1 MQGREKNKDV
11 PFFLSMENSYSTIK
25 HWKKIKTIYW
35 RIQLW
40 KLEEKEAFT
49 APIVLQEYN
58 FEATEK
64 TALKNSIL
72 FFSLVNLIYFAFI
85 DKLSYRKVL
94 TKDSRQNFIRV
105 THFTENN
112 LLYIISFDISY
123 FPDTFMKTS
132 LFYRMP
138 FWVFYH
144 IIGAVIWSY

>member
-1 MQGREKNKDV
+1 M
-11 PFFLSMENSYSTIK
+11 
-25 HWKKIKTIYW
+25 
-35 RIQLW
+35 
-40 KLEEKEAFT
+40 EEKEAFT

-94 TKDSRQNFIRV
+94 TNDSRQNFIRV

-123 FPDTFMKTS
+123 FPDTFKKTS

-138 FWVFYH
+138 F
-144 IIGAVIWSY
+144 